1 MNAEW
6 AATSPEDVDAMK
18 ERTRRLSEEL
28 ADNYVD
34 QTLEAYD
41 VEEAPER

>member
-1 MNAEW
+1 VGRRIA
-6 AATSPEDVDAMK
+6 EDVEAMK
-18 ERTRRLSEEL
+18 ERTKRLSEEL

-41 VEEAPER
+41 VDEAPER